1 MGIAPARM
9 WIAAAVVVGLLA
21 AAVAWNARSSQL
33 GGSVSALEVKPVP
46 KEAGPFQS
54 PFVVSLSNHNWGLRQ
69 AQAERQGT
77 TLSQQ
82 WKGPAK
88 EAAEG
93 PQEALP
99 AAALRKAPA
108 EEGRAASAPGV
119 ESAAASGEAVSKVIE
134 PPSDDAAPASATKQ
148 TAQDQ
153 DLRGG
158 LHIGG
163 HSRLMDSFIGV
174 VDVDESDVAKTINV
188 HILRDEDYRYY
199 FDLDSQTVPPGEK
212 VMFVVDN
219 THFTPDEC
227 W

>member
-9 WIAAAVVVGLLA
+9 WLVAALVVALLA
-21 AAVAWNARSSQL
+21 AAVAWNVRSSQP
-33 GGSVSALEVKPVP
+33 GVPVSALEVEPVP
-46 KEAGPFQS
+46 
-54 PFVVSLSNHNWGLRQ
+54 
-69 AQAERQGT
+69 
-77 TLSQQ
+77 
-82 WKGPAK
+82 K

-99 AAALRKAPA
+99 AAALREAPA
-108 EEGRAASAPGV
+108 EEGSVASAPSV
-119 ESAAASGEAVSKVIE
+119 ESTAKPGEAVSKVLE
-134 PPSDDAAPASATKQ
+134 PPSDDAGPASDMKQ
-148 TAQDQ
+148 AAQRQ

-188 HILRDEDYRYY
+188 HILQDEDYRYY
-199 FDLDSQTVPPGEK
+199 FELDSQTVPAGEK
-212 VMFVVDN
+212 VMFVVNN